1 MFLKNDK
8 MKLILLLTLLG
19 TVLSVP
25 YGPKPEVKKAPIEL
39 VIEDI
44 CLDKPSEL
52 PQGKKIRIYNK
63 YF

>member
-1 MFLKNDK
+1 

-52 PQGKKIRIYNK
+52 PQGKEFRFNVFLHIQTN
-63 YF
+63 

>member
-1 MFLKNDK
+1 

-52 PQGKKIRIYNK
+52 PQGNKIRIYNK